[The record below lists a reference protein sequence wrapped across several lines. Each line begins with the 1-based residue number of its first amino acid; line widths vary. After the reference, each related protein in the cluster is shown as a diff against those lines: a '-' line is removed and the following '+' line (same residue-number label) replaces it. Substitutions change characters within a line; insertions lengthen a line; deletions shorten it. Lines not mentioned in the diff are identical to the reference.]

1 MRRMLSLLMAVLF
14 VVSLPLTALAVDA
27 NVSYGDV
34 TIGDTEVTHTKEAGG
49 NAVTEKHEGSVTVT
63 GSSDTNTVTITA
75 GSTEAPANVHVEIQT
90 SEGGNTN
97 VVLNDANIESPRGAM
112 EVTGSGDVVIE
123 LDGTNVLEST
133 NNYQAGL
140 QVGPDSSI
148 TIQDA
153 DNDGG
158 SLTAQGATWGAG
170 IGGNANDAHGDV
182 TITGG
187 TVVATGGSE
196 AAGIGGGQGT
206 VNGNI
211 TITGGNVTAQGAYGA
226 AGIGSGSYGTY
237 GGDAGDITIS
247 GGTVTATGG
256 TGAAGI
262 GGGRGGLVGDITI
275 TDGNVTANGGTD
287 YFETGGAGIGSG
299 MSGIM
304 GDLAINETEGTVTV
318 SSNDITISGGEITAT
333 GGGKAAD
340 IGHGTGGNQ
349 RFPEDPVDIIISGDA
364 VINTTGEDDAVI
376 GAGYRSAEVTVD
388 TSKLTPEGSINGV
401 AGTYVPPAPSA
412 PAPETKVVA
421 LPCVAADENNN
432 TFKWTKV
439 VEDTSVIITVED
451 GEAAEGHS
459 TSFTFYRWFLNSLKK
474 QGAEK
479 LVVKTAV
486 GEIELSIQ
494 ELLDMSGNKYVL
506 TFNGGKVALTVDGE
520 AKEI

>member
-1 MRRMLSLLMAVLF
+1 MRRMLSLLMAILF
-14 VVSLPLTALAVDA
+14 VVSIPVSALAVEVD
-27 NVSYGDV
+27 VSLGDV
-34 TIGDTEVTHTKEAGG
+34 TIGDTNVQHTTTEGFKDEVHG
-49 NAVTEKHEGSVTVT
+49 GSVTVT

-75 GSTEAPANVHVEIQT
+75 GSTEAPANVHVEIKT
-90 SEGGNTN
+90 NEGGNTN
-97 VVLNDANIESPRGAM
+97 VVLNDANIKSPQGAM

-123 LDGTNVLEST
+123 LDGTNSLVST
-133 NNYQAGL
+133 NNGKAGL

-153 DNDGG
+153 NNDGG
-158 SLTAQGATWGAG
+158 SLTAQGAAWGAG

-187 TVVATGGSE
+187 TVVATGGDE
-196 AAGIGGGQGT
+196 AAGIGGGSGT
-206 VNGNI
+206 TNGNI

-275 TDGNVTANGGTD
+275 TDGNVTANGGAD

-349 RFPEDPVDIIISGDA
+349 NFPEEPVDIIISGDA

-376 GAGYRSAEVTVD
+376 GAGDCSAEVTVD

-401 AGTYVPPAPSA
+401 AGTYVEPTEPAPSA
-412 PAPETKVVA
+412 PASETKAVA
-421 LPCVAADENNN
+421 LPCVAADENGNALE
-432 TFKWTKV
+432 WTKDLD
-439 VEDTSVIITVED
+439 EDRYVITIAGEEKSV
-451 GEAAEGHS
+451 AF
-459 TSFTFYRWFLNSLKK
+459 SFHRWFLNSLKR

-506 TFNGGKVALTVDGE
+506 TFDGGKVALTVDGE